1 MKHFKIYLLV
11 MAAAVLL
18 AACSSDEEKPSYMPM
33 VASAMNATV
42 YVEVIDGDKAVSPT
56 EMLYECRFSVFGQ
69 ASKRTKNVTAEKLN
83 GTDVFCFWPDLPDFK
98 VMKFWE
104 TDEGRRGEGYSDAT
118 ITVDGVKTNL
128 RFHFEYSALPNAD
141 KMLGGN
147 SLDLKTVEWRGKSI
161 DPLVHGTQFKIVL
174 RKQGQGFSVE

>member
-42 YVEVIDGDKAVSPT
+42 YVEVIDGDKAVS
-56 EMLYECRFSVFGQ
+56 
-69 ASKRTKNVTAEKLN
+69 SKRTKNVTAEKLN

-147 SLDLKTVEWRGKSI
+147 SLDLKTVEWQGKSI

-174 RKQGQGFSVE
+174 RKQGQGFSVK